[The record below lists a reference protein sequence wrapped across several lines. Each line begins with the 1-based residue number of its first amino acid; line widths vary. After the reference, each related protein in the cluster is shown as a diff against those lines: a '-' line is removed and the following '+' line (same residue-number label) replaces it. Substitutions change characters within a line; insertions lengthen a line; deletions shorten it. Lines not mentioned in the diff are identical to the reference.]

1 MMVQSRI
8 SNNNAVYPIP
18 SPNRTSSLKR
28 YSLPEGSQRCL
39 SYGRHS
45 CTEGDSRAPLVLYVL
60 TNDVIYDVICDVIC
74 ESSNQMPERLHHTH
88 VTCASLLIGCAPL
101 PLVLKIALPP
111 SYAMIESGLVILL
124 AKASGKTPFATYS
137 PTLKRSCPHDLCI
150 LT

>member
-8 SNNNAVYPIP
+8 SNKNAVYPIP

-45 CTEGDSRAPLVLYVL
+45 CTGGDSRAPLVLYVL

-74 ESSNQMPERLHHTH
+74 ESPNQMPERLHHTH

-111 SYAMIESGLVILL
+111 VTLEVSPDSLYYWQKQV
-124 AKASGKTPFATYS
+124 AKSPLPHTP
-137 PTLKRSCPHDLCI
+137 PL
-150 LT
+150 